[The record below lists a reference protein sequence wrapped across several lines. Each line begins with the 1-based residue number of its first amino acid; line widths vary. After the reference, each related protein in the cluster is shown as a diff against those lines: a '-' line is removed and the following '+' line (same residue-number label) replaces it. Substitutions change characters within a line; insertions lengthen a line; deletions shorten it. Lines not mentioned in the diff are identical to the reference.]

1 LAKVYE
7 IDGLIPVID
16 RAAYVHED
24 AVIIGDVTIGPN
36 CYIGPAASIRGD
48 FGRLIIEAGVNIQ
61 DTCVLHGFPGG
72 DTVIEEDGHIG
83 HGAVIHGCRI
93 KRNALVGMNAVVMDG
108 AVIGDSS
115 IVGALSFV
123 PAGFDLPDRHLA
135 VGSPARILRELSD
148 KDVAWKESAT
158 GEYQELT
165 RRCLKTMRPVEALT
179 EVPENR
185 PRFVPKAEIKPLHK
199 SRKPD

>member
-7 IDGLIPVID
+7 IDGMIPVID
-16 RAAYVHED
+16 PAAYVHED
-24 AVIIGDVTIGPN
+24 AVIIGDVVIGPN

-48 FGRLIIEAGVNIQ
+48 FGRLIIERGVNIQ

-93 KRNALVGMNAVVMDG
+93 KRNALVGMNAVVMDE

-115 IVGALSFV
+115 IVGALTFV
-123 PAGFDLPDRHLA
+123 PAGFELPDRHLA

-148 KDVAWKESAT
+148 RDVAWKESAT

-165 RRCLKTMRPVEALT
+165 RRCLRSMRPVEPLSEIPA
-179 EVPENR
+179 NR
-185 PRFVPKAEIKPLHK
+185 PRFVPKQDIKPLHA
-199 SRKPD
+199 SRKPG